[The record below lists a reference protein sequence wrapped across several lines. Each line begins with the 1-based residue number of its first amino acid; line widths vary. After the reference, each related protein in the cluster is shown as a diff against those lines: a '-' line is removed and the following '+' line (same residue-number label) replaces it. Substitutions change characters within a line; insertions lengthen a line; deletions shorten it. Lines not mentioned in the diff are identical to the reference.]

1 MSFYDRRI
9 LPWLIE
15 LAMRNDEARRYR
27 ERVIPQAAGRVL
39 EVGVGSGLNL
49 PFYGAGVRHLF
60 ALEPSPE
67 LRKMAGRRTKEA
79 RFTVE
84 FLDRSAEEIPLERA
98 SVDTVVTTWTLCTI
112 PDAVRALEEM
122 KRVLKPSGALLFVEH
137 GLAPERSVQA
147 WQHRLNPLW
156 RRIGGGCNLNREI
169 DVLIVQSGFRLGR
182 FETEYVKGLK
192 PMSFTYSG
200 WARPA

>member
-1 MSFYDRRI
+1 
-9 LPWLIE
+9 
-15 LAMRNDEARRYR
+15 
-27 ERVIPQAAGRVL
+27 
-39 EVGVGSGLNL
+39 
-49 PFYGAGVRHLF
+49 
-60 ALEPSPE
+60 
-67 LRKMAGRRTKEA
+67 
-79 RFTVE
+79 
-84 FLDRSAEEIPLERA
+84 
-98 SVDTVVTTWTLCTI
+98 
-112 PDAVRALEEM
+112 M